1 MDLNRKKL
9 RAAVY
14 CRIDTSKNLFLQLI
28 RNKSELIMKVS
39 PEWDITD
46 YYVDINDDNRAFN
59 RLLRDSEINKI
70 DLVITIGYT
79 KFSERLSVS
88 TAYCGGA
95 RVG

>member
-1 MDLNRKKL
+1 
-9 RAAVY
+9 
-14 CRIDTSKNLFLQLI
+14 
-28 RNKSELIMKVS
+28 MKVS

-88 TAYCGGA
+88 TAYCGGG